1 MTSIN
6 HTANQH
12 SFVVD
17 ACPVRLPLFRFR
29 FWDTHTSTLS
39 RREII
44 APDEHCARQML
55 PGGFLLTF
63 SARIRQEVNHA

>member
-6 HTANQH
+6 HTANQRP
-12 SFVVD
+12 FVVD

-29 FWDTHTSTLS
+29 FWDVRSPTPS

-44 APDEHCARQML
+44 APDERSARQML
-55 PGGFLLTF
+55 SGGFLLMF
-63 SARIRQEVNHA
+63 SARIRQEVSHA